1 MLSGALAD
9 RLRDSDPALRW
20 AGEPS
25 KWLTLSGTRVL
36 DWSNS
41 RAPASRSRVKA
52 AAVPSR
58 HR

>member
-1 MLSGALAD
+1 MLSGDLAD

-36 DWSNS
+36 DRWNS
-41 RAPASRSRVKA
+41 RAP
-52 AAVPSR
+52 
-58 HR
+58 